1 MLSRVCFLDTADYD
15 YVPLEIQLVFDEGLD
30 LTQCVY
36 IPILNDECLE
46 DYEEMFYILLSSDQE
61 CVLFENT
68 SYEATIIDDDCKLI
82 KINCGQ

>member
-1 MLSRVCFLDTADYD
+1 MCILDTADYD

-30 LTQCVY
+30 LTQCAY

-46 DYEEMFYILLSSDQE
+46 DYEETFYVLLSSGQE

-68 SYEATIIDDDCKLI
+68 SYEATIIDDDCKFV